1 MELGDIH
8 NLSYQDLARFTDNFS
23 ESNYLCH
30 FQFGKLYRGKI
41 VHAEST
47 LFVMVKIW
55 EDSQI
60 YCYKPGDNESRIL
73 DEVILL
79 RHHLVIDHPNMIKLY
94 GFCYEVGRLGVVY
107 DFNPFDS
114 VYNLVL
120 KDDFTWLQRINV
132 LVRFASLL
140 SFLHT
145 IKSPYRPLTVRNLD
159 CAHIVLDKDYNPK
172 LCDFGLVTGGI
183 FPDRA
188 KYKCCHVIGSYGYL
202 DIGSWFEDHAPDK
215 PDVFAFGNILLS
227 LISKRVF
234 TEQDRQNLSPYVFKW
249 AYTKFLEYKYGPDSD
264 SEKDDSDRDSSKKHD
279 SDLDLKNDDSNSD
292 SLKKDDSDR
301 DSKNDD
307 SNSDSSKK
315 DDSDRDSKND
325 DSDSDSKKPKFSLV
339 HQSLVEEPDFDPSDG
354 PKITALGMD
363 CTHDDLG
370 KRPTMKQVLSFLL
383 NLEVVKK
390 HATISLV

>member
-145 IKSPYRPLTVRNLD
+145 IKSPYRPLTLRNLD

-172 LCDFGLVTGGI
+172 LCDFSLVTGGI
-183 FPDRA
+183 FPDRTI
-188 KYKCCHVIGSYGYL
+188 YKCRRVIGSYGYM
-202 DIGSWFEDHAPDK
+202 DVGAWQEDHDPDK

-234 TEQDRQNLSPYVFKW
+234 TEQDRQNHSPYVFNW
-249 AYTKFLEYKYGPDSD
+249 AYKKFLEYKYGSDWD
-264 SEKDDSDRDSSKKHD
+264 SEKDDSD
-279 SDLDLKNDDSNSD
+279 
-292 SLKKDDSDR
+292 
-301 DSKNDD
+301 
-307 SNSDSSKK
+307 SDSSKK
-315 DDSDRDSKND
+315 DDSISDSSKED
-325 DSDSDSKKPKFSLV
+325 DSDSDSQRPKFSLV
-339 HQSLVEEPDFDPSDG
+339 HQSLAEEPDFDPSDG
-354 PKITALGMD
+354 PKITALGLD
-363 CTHDDLG
+363 CTHDDFG
-370 KRPTMKQVLSFLL
+370 KRPTMKQVLSFLF

-390 HATISLV
+390 HATVSLM

>member
-1 MELGDIH
+1 
-8 NLSYQDLARFTDNFS
+8 
-23 ESNYLCH
+23 
-30 FQFGKLYRGKI
+30 
-41 VHAEST
+41 
-47 LFVMVKIW
+47 MVKIW
-55 EDSQI
+55 EDSEI

-79 RHHLVIDHPNMIKLY
+79 RHHLVINHPNMIKLY
-94 GFCYEVGRLGVVY
+94 GFCYEVGRHLGVVY

-132 LVRFASLL
+132 LVQFASLL
-140 SFLHT
+140 GFLHT
-145 IKSPYRPLTVRNLD
+145 IKSPYKPLTLRNLD

-188 KYKCCHVIGSYGYL
+188 KYKCRRVIGSYGYMDVGAWL
-202 DIGSWFEDHAPDK
+202 EDHAPDK

-279 SDLDLKNDDSNSD
+279 SNRDLKNDDS
-292 SLKKDDSDR
+292 DR
-301 DSKNDD
+301 
-307 SNSDSSKK
+307 
-315 DDSDRDSKND
+315 
-325 DSDSDSKKPKFSLV
+325 DSKKPKFSLF
-339 HQSLVEEPDFDPSDG
+339 HQSLAEEPDFDPSDG

-363 CTHDDLG
+363 CTHDDFG

-390 HATISLV
+390 NIPRFR